1 MDSEFVISLSLVG
14 ITIITGLVVM
24 VNILTGRSK
33 DGNQPPEYRTKL
45 N

>member
-1 MDSEFVISLSLVG
+1 MDSEFVISLSLAG
-14 ITIITGLVVM
+14 ITIITALVVM

-33 DGNQPPEYRTKL
+33 DGKKPPEYRTKL